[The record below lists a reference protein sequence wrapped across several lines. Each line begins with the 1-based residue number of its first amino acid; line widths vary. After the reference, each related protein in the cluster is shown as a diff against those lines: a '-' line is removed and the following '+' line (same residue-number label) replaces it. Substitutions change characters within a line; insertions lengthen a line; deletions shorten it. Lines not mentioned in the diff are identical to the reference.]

1 MRLNITLSIR
11 LKAEGTKVKQVD
23 TSPYLKTAISTEDL
37 T

>member
-1 MRLNITLSIR
+1 MR

-23 TSPYLKTAISTEDL
+23 TSPYLETAIRTEDL